1 MKRLFDLFLSSL
13 TIIIFFI
20 PLLIIYLSIKIYS
33 KGNPI
38 YWSNRVGKDNKIFKM
53 PKFRSMRN
61 NTPELATSE
70 LKDPYKW
77 LTPIGLFLRKSS
89 LDELPQIFCV
99 FAGKMSFVG
108 PRPALYNQDD
118 LIKMRTDNGI
128 HKLLPGITGLA
139 QVNGRDELTLK
150 DKVKYDKLY
159 LINKSFLFDLK
170 ILSQTIIKV
179 ITSDGVK

>member
-77 LTPIGLFLRKSS
+77 LTPIGLFLRKWWPGPEM
-89 LDELPQIFCV
+89 DFIKNEGYEFDTIF
-99 FAGKMSFVG
+99 
-108 PRPALYNQDD
+108 Y
-118 LIKMRTDNGI
+118 
-128 HKLLPGITGLA
+128 
-139 QVNGRDELTLK
+139 
-150 DKVKYDKLY
+150 
-159 LINKSFLFDLK
+159 
-170 ILSQTIIKV
+170 
-179 ITSDGVK
+179 